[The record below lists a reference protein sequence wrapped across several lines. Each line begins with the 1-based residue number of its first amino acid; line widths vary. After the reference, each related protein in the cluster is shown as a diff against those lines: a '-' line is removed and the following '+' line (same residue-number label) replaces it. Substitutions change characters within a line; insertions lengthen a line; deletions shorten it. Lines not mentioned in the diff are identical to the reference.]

1 MLFVYACSA
10 DFLDTKPAN
19 VISTAGVWDNADLAV
34 QVVNGVYNALRADYA
49 TNSGYDGDLHFY
61 DYRSSIMDMDRNW
74 IWHTPTLFGVAT
86 PSSTEFLSAWKRYY
100 ELIHRANDVIANIKK
115 TPGLSDGKK
124 AQYIAE
130 CKFLRALSR
139 ACDCRGMHQ
148 RAFYGTGNLG
158 CSVDRSDS
166 LCRGI

>member
-74 IWHTPTLFGVAT
+74 IWHTPTLFWRSYSFINRVSFGLEA
-86 PSSTEFLSAWKRYY
+86 YY

-115 TPGLSDGKK
+115 
-124 AQYIAE
+124 
-130 CKFLRALSR
+130 
-139 ACDCRGMHQ
+139 H
-148 RAFYGTGNLG
+148 
-158 CSVDRSDS
+158 RSE
-166 LCRGI
+166 

>member
-86 PSSTEFLSAWKRYY
+86 PSSTEFLSAYVP
-100 ELIHRANDVIANIKK
+100 EA
-115 TPGLSDGKK
+115 
-124 AQYIAE
+124 
-130 CKFLRALSR
+130 LRS
-139 ACDCRGMHQ
+139 G
-148 RAFYGTGNLG
+148 
-158 CSVDRSDS
+158 
-166 LCRGI
+166 

>member
-61 DYRSSIMDMDRNW
+61 DYRSSIMDMDRDLAYTDTFWRSYSFINRVS
-74 IWHTPTLFGVAT
+74 FGL
-86 PSSTEFLSAWKRYY
+86 E
-100 ELIHRANDVIANIKK
+100 
-115 TPGLSDGKK
+115 
-124 AQYIAE
+124 
-130 CKFLRALSR
+130 AL
-139 ACDCRGMHQ
+139 
-148 RAFYGTGNLG
+148 L
-158 CSVDRSDS
+158 
-166 LCRGI
+166 

>member
-1 MLFVYACSA
+1 MKKTISIITFGGILMLFVYACSA

-115 TPGLSDGKK
+115 TGS
-124 AQYIAE
+124 E
-130 CKFLRALSR
+130 
-139 ACDCRGMHQ
+139 
-148 RAFYGTGNLG
+148 
-158 CSVDRSDS
+158 
-166 LCRGI
+166 